1 MKFSI
6 IITEHNCE
14 EYLVKCLDS
23 IANQTYHDF
32 EVIVIDDASDKRK
45 DCLINKYNKLSIRY
59 VYLEQSKGPGGAR
72 NVGMQYVTGDYIC
85 FVDSDDWWD
94 LHYLE
99 VADIA
104 LRKTN
109 ADIGMVGLL
118 REYDIKMPE
127 PVYKC
132 RYDREYILTGDV
144 AFKIMTYQYEM
155 GIKVIPA
162 ATNKLYKRAFLQ
174 KNELFFL
181 DNISFEDLP
190 YNFKA
195 MRIANKVV
203 AIPGTLYHHYK
214 RMGSIVQS
222 FREKNIDDIVTGFTQ
237 IRKDM
242 INDGV
247 YEQYRNNYYCFFE
260 HFYNL
265 IVRQI
270 FEFVLDENRK
280 KELLGISLHKMKNI
294 IVPDEFMEYMS
305 AEELRKHIQPSITDT
320 TIY

>member
-14 EYLVKCLDS
+14 EYLPKCLDS
-23 IANQTYHDF
+23 IVNQTYRDY
-32 EVIVIDDASDKRK
+32 EVIVVDDASEKRK
-45 DCLINKYNKLSIRY
+45 DHIINRYDGVPIKYIYSETR
-59 VYLEQSKGPGGAR
+59 KGPGGAR
-72 NVGMQYVTGDYIC
+72 NMGMQYVTGDYVC

-99 VADIA
+99 TADNV
-104 LRKTN
+104 LRRTV

-118 REYDIKMPE
+118 REYDVKRSE

-132 RYDREYILTGDV
+132 KYDREYLLTGDV

-155 GIKVIPA
+155 GIKIIPA
-162 ATNKLYKRAFLQ
+162 ATNKLYNCEFLR
-174 KNELFFL
+174 KNGLSFL
-181 DNISFEDLP
+181 DNLSFEDLP

-195 MRIANKVV
+195 MRIASKIV
-203 AIPGTLYHHYK
+203 AIPGALYHHY
-214 RMGSIVQS
+214 RRIGSIVQS
-222 FREKNIDDIVTGFTQ
+222 FCVKNIDDIATGFTQ

-242 INDGV
+242 KKDGV
-247 YEQYRNNYYCFFE
+247 YGQYKNNYYCFFE

-270 FEFVLDENRK
+270 FEFVKDDNEK
-280 KELLGISLHKMKNI
+280 KEMLRLSLHKMKDI
-294 IVPDEFMEYMS
+294 IIPDEFLEYIS